1 MIIQFF
7 KNLWSK
13 SQTPQKKQQKLNHRA
28 IKGKDYNLLQ
38 NLSKKYNG
46 GLGVYRDT
54 KGRFTSIYC
63 LNNHL

>member
-13 SQTPQKKQQKLNHRA
+13 YQTRKPKPQKPNHLA
-28 IKGKDYNLLQ
+28 IKATNYNLQQ